1 MEWSLKRGENAAE
14 AERHMELALRLGG
27 ALRRFWQM
35 HGHLSEG
42 QIFLERALSA
52 SKGIEVS
59 TRARAKA
66 LIAAGT
72 LASTQNDFDRTE
84 TYCRQSLA
92 LFRELGD
99 QQGIALSL
107 YLLSVV
113 PLMKGDSVAARS
125 LTQEALA
132 LFREMGDRERIAW
145 SLSTLGFMDAQVGK
159 YDSAR
164 SHYEESLAVHRELGD
179 KRGIALTLL
188 RLAQLLFVSQ
198 GDQEALRSLLDEGL
212 ALFTE
217 LGEKEGIANCY
228 FLSGELA
235 LSQGES
241 AAARLQIETSITL
254 YREIG
259 QRRALAES
267 FAILA
272 RVVSA
277 QGEKAAARSIYEES
291 LAIARELN
299 HTPLIAS
306 CLEGLA
312 DVVSSQG
319 QFRWA
324 AQLLGAAESLREAIG
339 VPIPL
344 IDWANY
350 ERQVAAV
357 RSSLGEHEFATSWS
371 EGRAT
376 TPEQALAAQGRSR
389 SSASITAATIPSP
402 TYPAGLTA
410 REVQVLCL
418 LAGGLTNREIA
429 RELSLSEKTVAHH
442 LTHIFNKTNSENRAA
457 AAAFAIRQGLV

>member
-1 MEWSLKRGENAAE
+1 
-14 AERHMELALRLGG
+14 
-27 ALRRFWQM
+27 
-35 HGHLSEG
+35 
-42 QIFLERALSA
+42 
-52 SKGIEVS
+52 
-59 TRARAKA
+59 
-66 LIAAGT
+66 
-72 LASTQNDFDRTE
+72 
-84 TYCRQSLA
+84 
-92 LFRELGD
+92 
-99 QQGIALSL
+99 
-107 YLLSVV
+107 
-113 PLMKGDSVAARS
+113 
-125 LTQEALA
+125 
-132 LFREMGDRERIAW
+132 MGDRERIAW

-164 SHYEESLAVHRELGD
+164 LHYEESLAVHRELGD

-228 FLSGELA
+228 SLSGELA
-235 LSQGES
+235 LSQGDN

-259 QRRALAES
+259 HRRALAES

-272 RVVSA
+272 RVVRA
-277 QGEKAAARSIYEES
+277 QGEKAAAHSIYEES

-299 HTPLIAS
+299 YTPLIAS

-339 VPIPL
+339 VLIPF
-344 IDWANY
+344 IDRANY
-350 ERQVAAV
+350 QRQVAAV
-357 RSSLGEHEFATSWS
+357 RGSLGEHDFAASWS
-371 EGRAT
+371 EGRAM

-410 REVQVLCL
+410 REVQVLSL

>member
-14 AERHMELALRLGG
+14 AERHVELALRLGG

-35 HGHLSEG
+35 HGHLNEG
-42 QIFLERALSA
+42 HIFLERALLA

-132 LFREMGDRERIAW
+132 LF
-145 SLSTLGFMDAQVGK
+145 
-159 YDSAR
+159 
-164 SHYEESLAVHRELGD
+164 
-179 KRGIALTLL
+179 
-188 RLAQLLFVSQ
+188 
-198 GDQEALRSLLDEGL
+198 
-212 ALFTE
+212 TE

-228 FLSGELA
+228 SLSGELA

-259 QRRALAES
+259 HRKALAES

-272 RVVSA
+272 RIVRA

-291 LAIARELN
+291 LAIARELK

-324 AQLLGAAESLREAIG
+324 AQ
-339 VPIPL
+339 
-344 IDWANY
+344 
-350 ERQVAAV
+350 
-357 RSSLGEHEFATSWS
+357 
-371 EGRAT
+371 
-376 TPEQALAAQGRSR
+376 
-389 SSASITAATIPSP
+389 
-402 TYPAGLTA
+402 
-410 REVQVLCL
+410 
-418 LAGGLTNREIA
+418 
-429 RELSLSEKTVAHH
+429 
-442 LTHIFNKTNSENRAA
+442 
-457 AAAFAIRQGLV
+457 

>member
-1 MEWSLKRGENAAE
+1 
-14 AERHMELALRLGG
+14 
-27 ALRRFWQM
+27 
-35 HGHLSEG
+35 
-42 QIFLERALSA
+42 
-52 SKGIEVS
+52 
-59 TRARAKA
+59 
-66 LIAAGT
+66 
-72 LASTQNDFDRTE
+72 
-84 TYCRQSLA
+84 
-92 LFRELGD
+92 
-99 QQGIALSL
+99 
-107 YLLSVV
+107 
-113 PLMKGDSVAARS
+113 
-125 LTQEALA
+125 
-132 LFREMGDRERIAW
+132 
-145 SLSTLGFMDAQVGK
+145 MDAQVGK

-164 SHYEESLAVHRELGD
+164 LHYEESLAVHRELGD
-179 KRGIALTLL
+179 ERGIAITLL

-198 GDQEALRSLLDEGL
+198 GDQEVLRSLLDEGL

-228 FLSGELA
+228 SLSGELA
-235 LSQGES
+235 LSQGDS

-259 QRRALAES
+259 HRRALAES
-267 FAILA
+267 FAVLA
-272 RVVSA
+272 RIVSA
-277 QGEKAAARSIYEES
+277 QGERAAARSIYEES
-291 LAIARELN
+291 LAIARELK

-339 VPIPL
+339 IPIAL
-344 IDWANY
+344 IDRANY

-357 RSSLGEHEFATSWS
+357 RGRLGEHDFAASWS

-376 TPEQALAAQGRSR
+376 TPEQVLAAQGRSR
-389 SSASITAATIPSP
+389 SPASITAATIPSP

-410 REVQVLCL
+410 REVQVLRL

-457 AAAFAIRQGLV
+457 ATAFAIRQGLV